1 MKRPLVFPVLCLA
14 GLLCG
19 CATSV
24 PTSFSR
30 TTEKGWTSIEIRDG
44 VSYDHAWQTV
54 FGVLSHDFD
63 LATVLRDEG
72 YIQTGWLNTWS
83 GTYLA
88 HYKVRATVK
97 FAPDRKSLQVRSEA
111 WSFDGETWVVGTD
124 ARLMSTLKTDLMG
137 TVGRTT
143 R

>member
-1 MKRPLVFPVLCLA
+1 MKRRVWLPLACVA
-14 GLLCG
+14 ALLCG
-19 CATSV
+19 CSTTV

-30 TTEKGWTSIEIRDG
+30 KEGTGWATIELRDG
-44 VSYDHAWQTV
+44 VSYDHAWETV
-54 FGVLSHDFD
+54 FGVLSRDFD
-63 LATVLRDEG
+63 MATVLKGEG
-72 YIQTGWLNTWS
+72 YVQTGWLNTWS
-83 GTYLA
+83 GLYQPD
-88 HYKVRATVK
+88 YRVRATVR

-111 WSFDGETWVVGTD
+111 WVFDGETWLIGTD

>member
-1 MKRPLVFPVLCLA
+1 MKTRFWLAVVCLT

-19 CATSV
+19 CATTA

-30 TTEKGWTSIEIRDG
+30 KEGAGWATVELRNG
-44 VSYDHAWQTV
+44 VTYDHAWETV
-54 FGVLSHDFD
+54 FSILSRDFEM
-63 LATVLRDEG
+63 ATVLKGEG
-72 YIQTGWLNTWS
+72 YVQTGWLNTWS
-83 GTYLA
+83 GLYQPS
-88 HYKVRATVK
+88 YRVRATVR
-97 FAPDRKSLQVRSEA
+97 FATDRKSLQVRSEA
-111 WSFDGETWVVGTD
+111 WFFNGETWLVGTD